1 MGLKSSVQPPHRANS
16 GFKVKYHYLGES
28 HYSVLDTQMS
38 LFWLF
43 IALDIEEKA
52 YLLLLSITVSIM
64 NKAHKHTETE
74 VPKAG

>member
-1 MGLKSSVQPPHRANS
+1 
-16 GFKVKYHYLGES
+16 
-28 HYSVLDTQMS
+28 MS

-43 IALDIEEKA
+43 IALDMEEKA